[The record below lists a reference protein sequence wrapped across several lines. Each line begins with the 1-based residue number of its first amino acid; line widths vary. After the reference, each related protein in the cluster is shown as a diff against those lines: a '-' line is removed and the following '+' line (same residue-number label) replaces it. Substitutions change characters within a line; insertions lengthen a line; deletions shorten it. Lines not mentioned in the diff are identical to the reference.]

1 LGHPVYLENY
11 DNLTAVSWDS
21 ALDPNCDLRA
31 RCMGLKSTDDE
42 KDIQVKVKV
51 KVRSRGSGEA
61 EGMDGQVG
69 QENEELAKYLLIGN
83 SYIRS

>member
-1 LGHPVYLENY
+1 
-11 DNLTAVSWDS
+11 
-21 ALDPNCDLRA
+21 
-31 RCMGLKSTDDE
+31 MGLKSTDDE